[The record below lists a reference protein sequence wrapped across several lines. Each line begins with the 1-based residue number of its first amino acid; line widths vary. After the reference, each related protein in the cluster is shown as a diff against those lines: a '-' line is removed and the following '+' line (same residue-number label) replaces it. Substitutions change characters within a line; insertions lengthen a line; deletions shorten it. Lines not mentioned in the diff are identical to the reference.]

1 MPGESAKKQREKS
14 PTNSKNAVSRAS
26 KPNPETGATKDE
38 TKIRAAVRG
47 KVSRAR
53 TWASQFGSKVQAGV
67 TMRAAEAHKVSVR
80 GARASRAMRA
90 TNVIKAIKTE
100 RAA

>member
-1 MPGESAKKQREKS
+1 VNPRRSSERKS
-14 PTNSKNAVSRAS
+14 PTNIKNAVSREG
-26 KPNPETGATKDE
+26 KPNPKTGATKDE
-38 TKIRAAVRG
+38 AKIRAAVRD

-53 TWASQFGSKVQAGV
+53 TRASQFGSKVQARV

-90 TNVIKAIKTE
+90 ANVIKAIKTE